1 MRLLHLPRLLLID
14 HLLLLLLLSHRG
26 AITPRIRVR
35 PAAAAAADA
44 TAARRKLNLLRN
56 AYPASSRLSPFP
68 KAFYLG
74 DIRAGIRN
82 REGVHP
88 GRAVQDLGRGMPDL
102 GSGATAGC

>member
-1 MRLLHLPRLLLID
+1 LLHLPRLLLID

-26 AITPRIRVR
+26 AITPCIRVR

-74 DIRAGIRN
+74 DIRAGIRTG
-82 REGVHP
+82 RAFCP
-88 GRAVQDLGRGMPDL
+88 GRAVQDLGRGY
-102 GSGATAGC
+102 AGLR